1 MSKDLES
8 KRHVSELGG
17 QKYTRKKRRGIIKRF
32 LPETLFFRSILIL
45 IVPIVLIQVIVT
57 TIFFDR
63 HWSKVTSR
71 LAFAVAGEISLLVN
85 SIEQSDD
92 DSNIEN
98 SKLINDMAHKLDML
112 TTYERQAILSS
123 DQVRNDVL
131 GISWEAMIIKT
142 LHRELSQQLK
152 VPYVISVDFKEKWVN
167 VRVQLTRGILNID
180 IPQRRLFSSTTYIFL
195 LWMFAASTVLLI
207 IAVLFMRNQIRPI
220 RRLAIA
226 AEHFGKG
233 RNVHNFKI
241 EGAKEVRQ
249 AGQAFV
255 EMKERIQRQIS
266 QRTEMLAGV
275 SHDLRTPLTRL
286 KLQVAMM
293 GDNSDIYEMKK
304 DINDMEKMIDGY
316 LNFVRGEGREK
327 SVRTSL
333 DSLLQDIT
341 LAAKRQGC
349 DVMLN
354 LNELSIMPML
364 RPVAFKR
371 CVTNITSNAMKYAT
385 SIWITMEETSQKQVE
400 ITIEDNGPGIEEDL
414 LSDVFRP
421 FYRVD
426 SSRNQETGGVG
437 LGLPIAMDIVHAHGG
452 EIWLQKSPRGG
463 LAVHISLPV

>member
-1 MSKDLES
+1 MIKDHQIDRGVSKHAD
-8 KRHVSELGG
+8 
-17 QKYTRKKRRGIIKRF
+17 RKNRKVKRRGIIKRL
-32 LPETLFFRSILIL
+32 LPQTLFFRSLLIL

-71 LAFAVAGEISLLVN
+71 LAFAVAGEISLLV
-85 SIEQSDD
+85 STIEQS
-92 DSNIEN
+92 EN
-98 SKLINDMAHKLDML
+98 EDIANNALINAMAQKLDIL
-112 TTYERQAILSS
+112 VTYKPEVTLPDILPHKNTTGFIWA
-123 DQVRNDVL
+123 
-131 GISWEAMIIKT
+131 AMIKGT
-142 LHRELSQQLK
+142 LDRELGHQLS
-152 VPYVISVDFKEKWVN
+152 VPYTISVDFKEKWIN
-167 VRVQLTRGILNID
+167 VRVQLTQGVLDID

-233 RNVHNFKI
+233 RDVHNFKT

-293 GDNSDIYEMKK
+293 GDSPDIYEMKK
-304 DINDMEKMIDGY
+304 DINEMEKMIEGY
-316 LNFVRGEGREK
+316 LNFVRGEGQEK
-327 SVRTSL
+327 SVRMPL
-333 DSLLQDIT
+333 EELLREVT
-341 LAAKRQGC
+341 LAARRQGC
-349 DVMLN
+349 DVSFE
-354 LNELSIMPML
+354 LNELSFSPML

-371 CVTNITSNAMKYAT
+371 CLTNIISNAIKYADH
-385 SIWITMEETSQKQVE
+385 IWITLEKHSDKQVE
-400 ITIEDNGPGIEEDL
+400 IIIEDDGPGIDEDKM
-414 LSDVFRP
+414 DEVFRP

-437 LGLPIAMDIVHAHGG
+437 LGLPIAMDIIHAHGG

-463 LAVHISLPV
+463 LAVHISLPG